1 VVIGLGTMEGVG
13 LMRFTPT
20 LLDGAC
26 IVDIEPVEDERGMF
40 ARSWCPEQFSRQ
52 GLDPRIAACNISFNR
67 AAGTLRGLHYQA
79 PPHEEAKLVRCTAGA
94 IFDVIVDIRPA
105 SSTFRKWFGIELTA
119 QNRTSLYVP
128 AGFAHGFQTLED
140 SSEVFYIMSTPYVHD
155 AARGVRWDD
164 PAFAIEWPPA
174 DQRVIS
180 PRDLSFDDFALEPHG
195 SASSAETERA

>member
-1 VVIGLGTMEGVG
+1 MEGVG

-119 QNRTSLYVP
+119 
-128 AGFAHGFQTLED
+128 LED